1 MQLYADIVLPL
12 AAARLHVCRA
22 RRHGRRG
29 RAGRGGAVRRTQI
42 LYGHRVAGPRPP
54 ARFQNRQTDPARA
67 LRCASALGAADV
79 AVGVDRLVLH
89 VFPGGGDARGAACAD
104 ETFGRH
110 GGGVLRR
117 RVPSPHRVLRVAG
130 CGTPRRGA
138 FSRSLREDRTARP
151 EAVRGAAR
159 AGCGRRRD
167 AHRDGR
173 GGPPPA
179 PGRLCRAARPRA
191 QEIHRLHPART
202 FGRARR
208 VGLPP
213 SGADG
218 APADGAERLRE
229 QSPPGKPPLFCRAS
243 PVRARPRFTST

>member
-1 MQLYADIVLPL
+1 M
-12 AAARLHVCRA
+12 
-22 RRHGRRG
+22 
-29 RAGRGGAVRRTQI
+29 
-42 LYGHRVAGPRPP
+42 AGPRPP

-89 VFPGGGDARGAACAD
+89 VLPGGGDARGAACAD
-104 ETFGRH
+104 EAFGRH

-159 AGCGRRRD
+159 AGCGRRRN

-218 APADGAERLRE
+218 APADGVERPARTVRRRENHRSFAGRHRFGQDLHYGQGHRGGAAPHACHGAEQDACCWCPKSPLRR
-229 QSPPGKPPLFCRAS
+229 S
-243 PVRARPRFTST
+243 